1 MKSNC
6 RCRRIVG
13 PFGSWSY
20 KDIIGAQVKVK
31 SMPVSNFL
39 KGFDADQVYTVK
51 DIIFRVSMDG
61 KTISV
66 VILEE
71 NPDIFFTWKD
81 LEVIGIKVKDNEE
94 SEESELNQTEDNEDN
109 G

>member
-1 MKSNC
+1 
-6 RCRRIVG
+6 
-13 PFGSWSY
+13 
-20 KDIIGAQVKVK
+20 
-31 SMPVSNFL
+31 MPVSNFL
-39 KGFDADQVYTVK
+39 KGFDADQVYTIK

>member
-1 MKSNC
+1 
-6 RCRRIVG
+6 
-13 PFGSWSY
+13 
-20 KDIIGAQVKVK
+20 
-31 SMPVSNFL
+31 
-39 KGFDADQVYTVK
+39 
-51 DIIFRVSMDG
+51 MDG

-71 NPDIFFTWKD
+71 VPDIFFTWKD